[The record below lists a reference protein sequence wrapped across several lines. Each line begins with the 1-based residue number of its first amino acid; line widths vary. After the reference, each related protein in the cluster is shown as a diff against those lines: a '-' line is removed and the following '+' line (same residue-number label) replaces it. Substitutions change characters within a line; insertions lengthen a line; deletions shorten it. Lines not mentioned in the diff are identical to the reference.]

1 MGTEQTKVKF
11 DWNKLSD
18 YRENLHIEAKKALGG
33 IPGSI
38 WETYSSFANTDGGV
52 ILLGVEETED
62 LSLRA
67 VGLKDIYKIEK
78 DFWNQI
84 NNKQVVSVNLL
95 TERMVH
101 AECVDGKD
109 ILVIEVPRAERMLKP
124 VYKGLDRKSTR
135 LNSSHIR

>member
-1 MGTEQTKVKF
+1 MGTEQTKIKF
-11 DWNKLSD
+11 DWNRLSD

-52 ILLGVEETED
+52 ILLGVEEAED
-62 LSLRA
+62 MTLRA

-84 NNKQVVSVNLL
+84 NNKQK
-95 TERMVH
+95 TGYE
-101 AECVDGKD
+101 AGDC
-109 ILVIEVPRAERMLKP
+109 
-124 VYKGLDRKSTR
+124 
-135 LNSSHIR
+135 